1 MSRRR
6 SELYLLDILIA
17 IEKIERYH
25 RKFSDAE
32 SFYHDDMSFD
42 ATMRELQII
51 GEATKH
57 LLRSGTLDDSHRVIV
72 DFRNLIVHEYFGVDA
87 EEIWEIL
94 REELPPFRGRVEK
107 LLKLSDRD
115 IVLEILEELSQ
126 VKRGNTKSLLEKWI
140 RELKESK

>member
-1 MSRRR
+1 
-6 SELYLLDILIA
+6 
-17 IEKIERYH
+17 
-25 RKFSDAE
+25 
-32 SFYHDDMSFD
+32 MSFD

-57 LLRSGTLDDSHRVIV
+57 LLQSGTLDDSHRVIV

-94 REELPPFRGRVEK
+94 REELPPFRGRIEK

-140 RELKESK
+140 SELKESK